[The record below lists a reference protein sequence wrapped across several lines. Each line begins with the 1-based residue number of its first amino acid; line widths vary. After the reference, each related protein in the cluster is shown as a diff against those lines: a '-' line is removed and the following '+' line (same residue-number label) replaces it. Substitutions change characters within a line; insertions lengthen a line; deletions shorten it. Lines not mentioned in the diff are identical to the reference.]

1 MIFRAAHQRYGKY
14 PFLSKRFPKRWECAM
29 DLLTPLE
36 QPEDR
41 GTAAAHHGGPR
52 TQLVE
57 TPLDRF

>member
-1 MIFRAAHQRYGKY
+1 MIFRAAYHCYRKNG
-14 PFLSKRFPKRWECAM
+14 FLSERFSKQWKSAM

-52 TQLVE
+52 TQFQQ
-57 TPLDRF
+57 TPPDRF